1 MPIMIKSLD
10 SGLGISFTGNGIV
23 TGEELINATRKIF
36 SSEESIRKSRYGL
49 LDFSKIELL
58 NATSAELKIVTDM
71 DTRAAQINPDLII
84 TIVTEESSAY
94 GISLIWKAYMDE
106 TNWESKIFRSLPEA
120 EAWMKKRVKE
130 KFGIDITIS

>member
-1 MPIMIKSLD
+1 MPITIKSLD

-23 TGEELINATRKIF
+23 TGEDLINATRKIF

-49 LDFSKIELL
+49 LDFSKIEWF

-94 GISLIWKAYMDE
+94 GISQIWKAYMDE
-106 TNWESKIFRSLPEA
+106 TNWESKIFRSRAEA
-120 EAWMKKRVKE
+120 EAWIKKRAKE
-130 KFGIDITIS
+130 KFGIEITLT